1 MTNISPFP
9 RRSRLAN
16 GRTLPLVA
24 TAEGK
29 SGDTCDRERTFHFW
43 RGTSN
48 RRYVHIVH
56 DLFDCPE
63 LGATNYV
70 LVRVEANGRRTPLRI
85 GRTTSRHGSENLAEI
100 RAHAARLG
108 AREVHLHVLADDVHD
123 QTVVQ
128 WDLQTAVFGAL
139 VCEGPIQQAK
149 KTVGA

>member
-1 MTNISPFP
+1 MMNISPFP
-9 RRSRLAN
+9 RRSHLAVD
-16 GRTLPLVA
+16 RMVPPIA

-29 SGDTCDRERTFHFW
+29 ISDVRERTFHFW
-43 RGTSN
+43 RGTSSH
-48 RRYVHIVH
+48 RYVHIVH

-70 LVRVEANGRRTPLRI
+70 LVRIEANGHRTPLRI

-108 AREVHLHVLADDVHD
+108 AREVHLHVLADDAHD

-128 WDLQTAVFGAL
+128 WDLQTAAFGAL
-139 VCEGPIQQAK
+139 VHEGPVEETK